1 MIRYKAK
8 KWWALKEADDGQYVA
23 YHEYEDIANKWRK
36 ENDNLWDRIRQ
47 QREEIVVL
55 EERVK
60 RQKGAFEQYS
70 SAVSKR
76 MIKMAAAQGQEEYH
90 RGVLEYKVSRY
101 KAIALTFGVVIIIL
115 LVHAYI

>member
-47 QREEIVVL
+47 QREEITVL
-55 EERVK
+55 EDRVK

-70 SAVSKR
+70 SVVSKR
-76 MIKMAAAQGQEEYH
+76 MIKDEEYIESIVI
-90 RGVLEYKVSRY
+90 RSKRY

>member
-23 YHEYEDIANKWRK
+23 YHEYEDLASRWRK
-36 ENDNLWDRIRQ
+36 DNDNLWERIRQ
-47 QREEIVVL
+47 QQEEITIL
-55 EERVK
+55 KDKVK
-60 RQKGAFEQYS
+60 NQKGAFEQYS
-70 SAVSKR
+70 AAVSKR
-76 MIKMAAAQGQEEYH
+76 MVKDEDYIYSIVIRSK
-90 RGVLEYKVSRY
+90 RY

>member
-8 KWWALKEADDGQYVA
+8 KWWSLKEADDGQYVA

-76 MIKMAAAQGQEEYH
+76 MIKEEYH
-90 RGVLEYKVSRY
+90 RDVLEYKVARY

>member
-8 KWWALKEADDGQYVA
+8 KWWSLKEADDGQYVA
-23 YHEYEDIANKWRK
+23 YHEYEKDVIFVDNENK
-36 ENDNLWDRIRQ
+36 NLWERIRQ
-47 QREEIVVL
+47 QQEEITVL
-55 EERVK
+55 KEKVK
-60 RQKGAFEQYS
+60 NQKGAFEQYS

-76 MIKMAAAQGQEEYH
+76 MIKDEDYIYSIVI
-90 RGVLEYKVSRY
+90 RSKRY

>member
-36 ENDNLWDRIRQ
+36 ENDNLWERIRQ
-47 QREEIVVL
+47 QQEEIVVL

-70 SAVSKR
+70 SVVSKR
-76 MIKMAAAQGQEEYH
+76 MIKEEDY
-90 RGVLEYKVSRY
+90 RDALECKVSRY